1 MLHYVMLCYIV
12 LYYIILLYIYYIIL
26 YYIYYIYILY
36 IYYIYYIIYIIYII
50 YYIIYI
56 YVLVMY
62 PMNYVHVVVG
72 FITPLRTRVN
82 PCDCW
87 RRPAMRTY
95 SSSTFSDTVDSLRYL
110 ACLGRMALEIVEERI
125 QNVLKIILFL

>member
-1 MLHYVMLCYIV
+1 M
-12 LYYIILLYIYYIIL
+12 
-26 YYIYYIYILY
+26 
-36 IYYIYYIIYIIYII
+36 
-50 YYIIYI
+50 
-56 YVLVMY
+56 LVMY

-72 FITPLRTRVN
+72 FITPLRTGVN

-110 ACLGRMALEIVEERI
+110 ACLGRMALEVVEEKGSRMFLKSSCSYDFSFGVMKMLPI
-125 QNVLKIILFL
+125 VLAFQGFSYPFNFHHLFF